1 MCRRESVVGQIRSL
15 STRIFCHSSI
25 SVPTVWHWV
34 KCRPNWTLVVN
45 RKCSFRRF
53 LLRCVQLK
61 HWFNNLDQDNMD
73 NMVPETL
80 SNVDVNEARDD
91 GDAVASAGTIAPDS

>member
-1 MCRRESVVGQIRSL
+1 
-15 STRIFCHSSI
+15 
-25 SVPTVWHWV
+25 
-34 KCRPNWTLVVN
+34 
-45 RKCSFRRF
+45 
-53 LLRCVQLK
+53 
-61 HWFNNLDQDNMD
+61 MD